1 MSLKPDRQWS
11 LTGQALAR
19 LLERLGEQ
27 PEAAAR
33 EYDAIRGKLVG
44 FFERRGIA
52 GPEGLADETI
62 DRVARRL
69 EEGETIEHVRA
80 YFYGVAKRV
89 AIEWKRRRAA
99 EGTAIDRQ
107 RACLAA
113 DEAPEAREARV
124 ACLES
129 CLRHLPPH
137 SRELILGYYRG
148 QGGERKRLAK
158 SLGMTYTSLKTRAH
172 RIRSALG
179 ECLRECLE
187 AQTR

>member
-33 EYDAIRGKLVG
+33 EYDAIRGKLV
-44 FFERRGIA
+44 
-52 GPEGLADETI
+52 DETI